1 MSHLTRTQQR
11 SQPRA
16 GTRLPRTRQ
25 ARQRGRQSAPWCWT
39 RTRRPRRRS
48 PRGRG
53 TASTSWGCTP
63 KRDRRPL
70 HRPPGAPPATPT
82 CSAPSWGPP
91 RLLQRPPQAT
101 SSVARTPCSSQAQ
114 PLPQAR
120 GARPTTAPAPRLPVR
135 VLRRGASGGGGG
147 GACGSGAL
155 RPGPHLRGGR
165 GRGCTCRRPRP
176 LASHLRPPLRC
187 LHRRPVRRAPADLRP
202 GRPGPAPARPLLRIS
217 PRGPSR
223 PARTLPL
230 RPQRPAPG
238 LQRRLPAAG

>member
-101 SSVARTPCSSQAQ
+101 SLVARTPCSSQAR

-120 GARPTTAPAPRLPVR
+120 GARPTTALAPRLPVR
-135 VLRRGASGGGGG
+135 VLRRGASGGG

-165 GRGCTCRRPRP
+165 GRGCTCRRPRAP
-176 LASHLRPPLRC
+176 ASHLRPPLRC
-187 LHRRPVRRAPADLRP
+187 LQHRPVRRAPADLRP